1 MSVDKHVPIYSVEFY
16 SCEDIV
22 EGSEIRSLHEYF
34 VSSPCA
40 EQQIKGGIVCIMPYH
55 RGGME
60 N

>member
-40 EQQIKGGIVCIMPYH
+40 EQQIKGGIVCINYALS
-55 RGGME
+55 
-60 N
+60 